1 MEDFRSVFYSV
12 LQMGKS
18 DDNFVEEGQEVQ
30 CVVAEEDTVV
40 VDGVA
45 NVKRISRDGIDGM
58 KKR

>member
-12 LQMGKS
+12 LQMGKF

-30 CVVAEEDTVV
+30 YVVAEEDTVV

-45 NVKRISRDGIDGM
+45 NVKIIGRDGIDGM